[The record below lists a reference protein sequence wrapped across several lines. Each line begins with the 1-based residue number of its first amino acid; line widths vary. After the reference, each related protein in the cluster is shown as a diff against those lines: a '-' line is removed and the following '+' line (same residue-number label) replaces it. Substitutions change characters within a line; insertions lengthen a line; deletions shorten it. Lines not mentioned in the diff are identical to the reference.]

1 MTSKALPGRIPA
13 ASAGEVVSWILP
25 PIEDAGRILSS
36 AEKEARE
43 RREKLL
49 QREKETI
56 EVVEIPEPPV
66 QVGISAQEL
75 QEIYDS
81 AEKDGFTQGHT
92 AGFQQGNAEGYEA
105 GRQQGLMELRAQ
117 MALEQQ
123 RLQQIMQTLLNPL
136 TAQDNDLENM
146 LLDIICTLTQS
157 VVQRELKVDSSQ
169 ILALV
174 QSAVTALPVGSKNI
188 RVCLSPDDIPALE
201 TYAKTQQLDWTFFP
215 DPQLQPGGCRVE
227 TPDSRV
233 DFSVSL
239 RLQTVLEQFLTG
251 QLASGTQQSDST
263 ENTTDDS
270 VDESH
275 APDQDESQVT
285 APDNSLTDGQDQ
297 HPDENFI

>member
-169 ILALV
+169 ILELV
-174 QSAVTALPVGSKNI
+174 QNAVEALPVGSKNI
-188 RVCLSPDDIPALE
+188 RVCLNPEDIPALE
-201 TYAKTQQLDWTFFP
+201 TYAKEQQLEWKFFA
-215 DPQLQPGGCRVE
+215 DTQLQRGGCRIE
-227 TPDSRV
+227 TPESRV
-233 DFSVSL
+233 DFSVSM

-251 QLASGTQQSDST
+251 QLASGGD
-263 ENTTDDS
+263 
-270 VDESH
+270 
-275 APDQDESQVT
+275 PL
-285 APDNSLTDGQDQ
+285 PDNQNASQSEGLAVNQPESPVAV
-297 HPDENFI
+297 PDDKAEYPDNNNF